1 MTNLRLACGNPG
13 KKTWERFEIATGI
26 GEAGDKKRVCTL
38 LSIIGED
45 AVKVFDTFE
54 YGDGESEDSIQ
65 DVLNKFE
72 EYCNPRRN
80 TIYERYKFQCRHQE
94 AGESGSCFLTELRIA
109 ADSCDFGTITA
120 SEILRDRFVH
130 GLRDA
135 KMRERLLRETN
146 LTLDRA
152 YAMVQAAEA
161 TTEQMHVMSGE
172 QAVSAVH
179 QRGNRGQQGQQGY
192 KSRDMLKNSSY
203 IKCNNCS
210 YEHAPMKCP
219 AFGKECHRCGRVNHF
234 QNRCRQKNVQQV
246 QGSESDNEFEVG
258 TLTTVNSVGNKRRA
272 MITLEVGNNGVPT
285 RFQIDSGADC
295 CVLPRDEYIRVTGDE
310 SLTML
315 KQVKPTIVTYVGTR
329 EKALGQ
335 CKLSVVRKG
344 VKHRITFNVLQGKY
358 TPILSLDASEGM
370 GLLKIKDC
378 DPLDY
383 VCTVNESS
391 KLTEIDLKA
400 EYADVFRGLGRLKDS
415 YSIEIDDS
423 IRPVVHA
430 PRRIPVPMRNKVHEK
445 LEQLVNEGVIT
456 PVTDATDWVSSMVV
470 VQKPNSQ
477 IRLCLD
483 TKDLNV
489 AIRCEYY
496 PMPTIEEVSTRLNK
510 ARFITVLD
518 AKNGFWQISLDDR
531 SSMLTCFNTP
541 FGRYRWMRMP
551 FGINSAPE
559 VWQRTMNQLV
569 EGLKGTEVI
578 HDDFLIVGCGDTD
591 DEAEADHDRN
601 LKAFLERARECNL
614 RLNAD
619 KLKLKM
625 TQVPYIGHLLT
636 REGLRVDPKKVEA
649 IKEMPVPKDAKA
661 VQRLLGSVNYL
672 AKFVPH
678 LSNIMQP
685 LRRLLDKDTE
695 WCWLHTHQQAFDEMK
710 KALTTTPA
718 LSYYD
723 VMKPVVIQCD
733 ASDSGLGAAL
743 LQNGLPVAYSSRAL
757 TSAETNYAQ
766 IEKELLAIVF
776 ACEKF
781 DQYVYGRDKVHVQS
795 DHKPLEVIFKRPL
808 VTAPKRLQ
816 RMLLRLQRYSIE
828 VTYVRGSEMNI
839 ADTLSRA
846 YIPGNAS
853 VHAVTFE
860 NIDMTEGLSVS
871 PSRLQELRD
880 ATASDCVL
888 QKLIQVT
895 LGGWPSQKS
904 DTDLDVRAYYNVRHE
919 LTMQNGLVFKDN
931 RIVVPTSVRKDIIA
945 TVHRSH
951 QGIQGCIRRAKD
963 TVYWPLM
970 NQEITDYVNQ
980 CRVCNTYR
988 PEQCKE
994 PLMPHAV
1001 PDRPWAK
1008 VGADLF
1014 ELQGQHYLLLVDY
1027 YSNFF
1032 ELARLGS
1039 NTRAM
1044 CVIDAMR
1051 SQFARHGSP
1060 EVLVSD
1066 NGPQF
1071 ACREFRTFTQL
1082 WDIEHVTSSPRYPQ
1096 SNGQAER
1103 AIGTVKN
1110 LMKKALEDGSDV
1122 QLALQSF
1129 RNTVREGYS
1138 ASPAQLLFSRRCR
1151 TSLPMQRTMLK
1162 PQLVVDVPRERKA
1175 MKDAQRLQYNKSSHQ
1190 LAPIAPGSSIRMK
1203 LPNQDTWTLGECTK
1217 KLAKRSYL
1225 VILNGQT
1232 YRRNRR
1238 ALRVVN
1244 ECPPL
1249 PERDT
1254 PMPLHSREA
1263 SASLPPVDDNVPQSE
1278 DAPHHEDP
1286 VVMHDMPS
1294 IDVSPSRAVLAPT
1307 RVETSPVR
1315 RGTRARKLPAY
1326 LADYQP

>member
-1 MTNLRLACGNPG
+1 M
-13 KKTWERFEIATGI
+13 
-26 GEAGDKKRVCTL
+26 
-38 LSIIGED
+38 
-45 AVKVFDTFE
+45 
-54 YGDGESEDSIQ
+54 
-65 DVLNKFE
+65 
-72 EYCNPRRN
+72 
-80 TIYERYKFQCRHQE
+80 
-94 AGESGSCFLTELRIA
+94 
-109 ADSCDFGTITA
+109 
-120 SEILRDRFVH
+120 
-130 GLRDA
+130 
-135 KMRERLLRETN
+135 
-146 LTLDRA
+146 
-152 YAMVQAAEA
+152 
-161 TTEQMHVMSGE
+161 
-172 QAVSAVH
+172 
-179 QRGNRGQQGQQGY
+179 
-192 KSRDMLKNSSY
+192 
-203 IKCNNCS
+203 
-210 YEHAPMKCP
+210 
-219 AFGKECHRCGRVNHF
+219 
-234 QNRCRQKNVQQV
+234 
-246 QGSESDNEFEVG
+246 
-258 TLTTVNSVGNKRRA
+258 
-272 MITLEVGNNGVPT
+272 
-285 RFQIDSGADC
+285 
-295 CVLPRDEYIRVTGDE
+295 
-310 SLTML
+310 
-315 KQVKPTIVTYVGTR
+315 
-329 EKALGQ
+329 
-335 CKLSVVRKG
+335 
-344 VKHRITFNVLQGKY
+344 
-358 TPILSLDASEGM
+358 
-370 GLLKIKDC
+370 
-378 DPLDY
+378 
-383 VCTVNESS
+383 
-391 KLTEIDLKA
+391 
-400 EYADVFRGLGRLKDS
+400 
-415 YSIEIDDS
+415 
-423 IRPVVHA
+423 
-430 PRRIPVPMRNKVHEK
+430 
-445 LEQLVNEGVIT
+445 
-456 PVTDATDWVSSMVV
+456 TDATDWVSSMVV
-470 VQKPNSQ
+470 VQKPNGQ

-483 TKDLNV
+483 PKDLNV
-489 AIRCEYY
+489 AIRREYY

-510 ARFITVLD
+510 ARFFTVLN

-591 DEAEADHDRN
+591 YEAEADHDRN

-649 IKEMPVPKDAKA
+649 IEEMPAPKDAKA

-718 LSYYD
+718 LTYYD

-776 ACEKF
+776 ACEKC

-816 RMLLRLQRYSIE
+816 RMLLRLQRYSLE
-828 VTYVRGSEMNI
+828 VTYVRGSEMYI

-888 QKLIQVT
+888 QKHIQVT
-895 LGGWPSQKS
+895 LGGWPSQNS

-951 QGIQGCIRRAKD
+951 QGIQGCIHRAKD
-963 TVYWPLM
+963 AVYWPLM

-980 CRVCNTYR
+980 CSVCNTYR

-1014 ELQGQHYLLLVDY
+1014 ELQRQHYLLLVDY

-1032 ELARLGS
+1032 ELVRLGS

-1044 CVIDAMR
+1044 HVIDAMR

-1082 WDIEHVTSSPRYPQ
+1082 WDIEQPTIPTEQ
-1096 SNGQAER
+1096 
-1103 AIGTVKN
+1103 
-1110 LMKKALEDGSDV
+1110 
-1122 QLALQSF
+1122 
-1129 RNTVREGYS
+1129 
-1138 ASPAQLLFSRRCR
+1138 R
-1151 TSLPMQRTMLK
+1151 TS
-1162 PQLVVDVPRERKA
+1162 
-1175 MKDAQRLQYNKSSHQ
+1175 
-1190 LAPIAPGSSIRMK
+1190 
-1203 LPNQDTWTLGECTK
+1203 
-1217 KLAKRSYL
+1217 
-1225 VILNGQT
+1225 
-1232 YRRNRR
+1232 
-1238 ALRVVN
+1238 
-1244 ECPPL
+1244 
-1249 PERDT
+1249 
-1254 PMPLHSREA
+1254 
-1263 SASLPPVDDNVPQSE
+1263 
-1278 DAPHHEDP
+1278 
-1286 VVMHDMPS
+1286 
-1294 IDVSPSRAVLAPT
+1294 
-1307 RVETSPVR
+1307 
-1315 RGTRARKLPAY
+1315 
-1326 LADYQP
+1326 